1 MKLRDLAAAIGGELL
16 GNGEVEVTSVTDLE
30 RAEPGAL
37 VMVAESDLLPRAEA
51 SAASA
56 LLLPQKLRPAAKSAI
71 RAGDVRLALA
81 RAIALLHPSP
91 PVAAGV
97 HPSVTVGT
105 HATLGAGG
113 FFGPYVVI
121 GDGARIGDRVVIMA
135 GCVLGR
141 PATLGGASILY
152 PRVGGYDRTEIGR
165 RAAPHARAVIG
176 GDGLRYASGP
186 DPE

>member
-141 PATLGGASILY
+141 QGTLGDGKIPCPPAGGCGCARNRPRAS
-152 PRVGGYDRTEIGR
+152 PPV
-165 RAAPHARAVIG
+165 RA
-176 GDGLRYASGP
+176 
-186 DPE
+186 

>member
-56 LLLPQKLRPAAKSAI
+56 LLLPEKLRPAAKSAI

-81 RAIALLHPSP
+81 RAIGLLHPSP

-97 HPSVTVGT
+97 HPTVIVGPD
-105 HATLGAGG
+105 ATLGAGG
-113 FFGPYVVI
+113 FFGPHVVI
-121 GDGARIGDRVVIMA
+121 GDGARIGDPLAIMA
-135 GCVLGR
+135 GSVPGR
-141 PATLGGASILY
+141 PVTTADQT
-152 PRVGGYDRTEIGR
+152 P
-165 RAAPHARAVIG
+165 
-176 GDGLRYASGP
+176 
-186 DPE
+186 

>member
-30 RAEPGAL
+30 RTAPGAV
-37 VMVAESDLLPRAEA
+37 VMVAEWDFLPRAEA
-51 SAASA
+51 SAACA
-56 LLLPQKLRPAAKSAI
+56 LLRPEKLRPAAKSAI
-71 RAGDVRLALA
+71 RAGNVRLALA

-97 HPSVTVGT
+97 HPTVTVGT

-141 PATLGGASILY
+141 QVTIGDESILY
-152 PRVGGYDRTEIGR
+152 PRAAVYDRTEIGR
-165 RAAPHARAVIG
+165 RAARHA
-176 GDGLRYASGP
+176 DGWLG
-186 DPE
+186 

>member
-81 RAIALLHPSP
+81 RAIRSEE
-91 PVAAGV
+91 
-97 HPSVTVGT
+97 
-105 HATLGAGG
+105 
-113 FFGPYVVI
+113 
-121 GDGARIGDRVVIMA
+121 R
-135 GCVLGR
+135 
-141 PATLGGASILY
+141 
-152 PRVGGYDRTEIGR
+152 RVGKECRSR
-165 RAAPHARAVIG
+165 W
-176 GDGLRYASGP
+176 
-186 DPE
+186 

>member
-30 RAEPGAL
+30 RTEPGAL

-71 RAGDVRLALA
+71 RAGNVRLALA

-97 HPSVTVGT
+97 HPTVTVGT

-121 GDGARIGDRVVIMA
+121 GDGARIADRVVIMA
-135 GCVLGR
+135 GRVPVRQVTIRDPRL
-141 PATLGGASILY
+141 LY
-152 PRVGGYDRTEIGR
+152 P
-165 RAAPHARAVIG
+165 
-176 GDGLRYASGP
+176 
-186 DPE
+186 